1 MSFGQRATKQDR
13 EMYCSNCGSEMNG
26 PNCPVCGKTLP
37 ANAHGQI
44 DTTTSLMLAGWWR
57 RVGATF
63 ADDLILII
71 PTLVVASIFAQLDGN
86 VVGALVAL
94 VLEGIYMVKFLSGAR
109 GQTIGNRVAATRV
122 RDAGNGQAITLLQAF
137 KRWGFIAVYSAIE
150 LAASPASIYIVAF
163 IALVDNLYPL
173 YDPRNQTLHDKFAGT
188 IVVMA

>member
-1 MSFGQRATKQDR
+1 
-13 EMYCSNCGSEMNG
+13 MNG
-26 PNCPVCGKTLP
+26 SSCPVCGRTLP

-44 DTTTSLMLAGWWR
+44 DATTGLMLAGWWR

-71 PTLVVASIFAQLDGN
+71 PSLVVASIFAQLDGN
-86 VVGALVAL
+86 VVGALMAL
-94 VLEGIYMVKFLSGAR
+94 VLEGVYMVKFLSGAR

-137 KRWGFIAVYSAIE
+137 KRWGFIAIYSAIE
-150 LAASPASIYIVAF
+150 LAANPASIYIVAF